1 MQFEQKQLPVFEHK
15 DTVIIFAKPQT
26 KSNLYIEIISITS
39 VMFARF

>member
-26 KSNLYIEIISITS
+26 KSHDIKI
-39 VMFARF
+39 